1 MLFAYLYYFFHIS
14 PPRVLLKVSLP
25 HPKTTKNLTK
35 WNQNKAVILTKTSLF
50 FAFFISQVNGMDTV
64 RIPVSLVP
72 YEDPSASYQ
81 KQLKTRQNAGPDI
94 SEPAAAEEV
103 SVKAVSEAEAGKD
116 SVSRVS
122 EASASAAEGTS
133 TQTSEDTTAP
143 PSDGPKKD

>member
-1 MLFAYLYYFFHIS
+1 
-14 PPRVLLKVSLP
+14 
-25 HPKTTKNLTK
+25 
-35 WNQNKAVILTKTSLF
+35 
-50 FAFFISQVNGMDTV
+50 MDTV

-94 SEPAAAEEV
+94 SEPAAVEEV

-133 TQTSEDTTAP
+133 TQTSEDTAAP

>member
-1 MLFAYLYYFFHIS
+1 
-14 PPRVLLKVSLP
+14 
-25 HPKTTKNLTK
+25 
-35 WNQNKAVILTKTSLF
+35 
-50 FAFFISQVNGMDTV
+50 MDTV

-94 SEPAAAEEV
+94 SEPAAVEEV

-122 EASASAAEGTS
+122 EASAAEGTS